1 MSAVHAHVYQLPDAP
16 PPPELPPPPPLSLS
30 LSLGLLLPLELLPE
44 YEPSPPDQP
53 LSLSPGVV
61 ASASNITRNEKMAAI
76 TDSNQMPTTNHAISA
91 TSPAITTAAASRL
104 RAARSMAP
112 TMSSPIRTRG
122 M

>member
-16 PPPELPPPPPLSLS
+16 PPPELPPPPPLSV
-30 LSLGLLLPLELLPE
+30 GLLLPLELLPE

-61 ASASNITRNEKMAAI
+61 GSASNITRNAKMAAI